1 MSIVSDPTQIFIRN
15 WEIYQKTILANYMK
29 HEEIGLLS
37 QKHIKEFASNQRIK
51 ILDLGCGD
59 AHQIANQLATL
70 NIQSYTGYDLSNQAI
85 DLAKQHLQ
93 KTNAKLEFQVGK
105 MEDLIKTESNT
116 YNLLYSSFAVHHL
129 NDEDKKVF
137 IKDCAQR
144 LEKNGLFILIDIKR
158 LPGQST
164 DEYKNSYAEWIYQDW
179 HTLLPEEK
187 DAIVLHLQTCDIPV
201 ETDTYVEYAKQSGLS
216 LIEEVAIDTRHV
228 LLVFSNNYSDQNA
241 YPS

>member
-1 MSIVSDPTQIFIRN
+1 MSIESDPTQIFIRN

-129 NDEDKKVF
+129 NDEDKKVKIGVSIDPNLPQYF
-137 IKDCAQR
+137 KDNSIN
-144 LEKNGLFILIDIKR
+144 LSSLVNKLLKDYIKNG
-158 LPGQST
+158 
-164 DEYKNSYAEWIYQDW
+164 N
-179 HTLLPEEK
+179 K
-187 DAIVLHLQTCDIPV
+187 DL
-201 ETDTYVEYAKQSGLS
+201 Y
-216 LIEEVAIDTRHV
+216 
-228 LLVFSNNYSDQNA
+228 
-241 YPS
+241 

>member
-1 MSIVSDPTQIFIRN
+1 
-15 WEIYQKTILANYMK
+15 MK
-29 HEEIGLLS
+29 HEELGLLS
-37 QKHIKEFASNQRIK
+37 QKHLKEFASNHPIN
-51 ILDLGCGD
+51 ILDIGCGD
-59 AHQIANQLATL
+59 AYQIANQLASL

-116 YNLLYSSFAVHHL
+116 YNLLYSSFAIHHL
-129 NDEDKKVF
+129 KDEDKKIF

-144 LEKNGLFILIDIKR
+144 LEENGLFILIDIKR
-158 LPGQST
+158 LPGQTT

-179 HTLLPEEK
+179 QTLLTEEK

-201 ETDTYVEYAKQSGLS
+201 ETDTYIEYAKQAGLS
-216 LIEEVAIDTRHV
+216 LIEEVAIDTRHG
-228 LLVFSNNYSDQNA
+228 LLVFSNNYSHQDA
-241 YPS
+241 HPS